1 VKIVLTESFER
12 IHRSNLVGMAVLPLQ
27 FKNGMTRADLKLD
40 GSESFDIAGMATLKP
55 LQDIEVVMTRTSG
68 DVVKFTVLCRI
79 DTLNEI
85 EYFYN
90 GGVLPYVL
98 RKLAA

>member
-1 VKIVLTESFER
+1 
-12 IHRSNLVGMAVLPLQ
+12 LPLQ
-27 FKNGMTRADLKLD
+27 FKDGKTRADLKLD
-40 GSESFDIAGMATLKP
+40 GSESFDIPGITALKP
-55 LQDIEVVMTRTSG
+55 LQDLEITMTRTNGTVEIFS
-68 DVVKFTVLCRI
+68 VLCRI
-79 DTLNEI
+79 DTANEV